1 MSHNDCTR
9 RSLGITDNNII
20 FDDANSNHYEYIK
33 GNKCLVY
40 DGYLNY
46 QVDRCP
52 NCGFENDLVKN
63 GVKRCLTY
71 IPSNNGWI
79 IYLRLTKQRWL
90 CRRCR
95 SSFSCHT
102 SCVGP
107 NRSISVN
114 TRKMVLK
121 YAKRDLSMTEI
132 GRLTN
137 ISPTSVSRIIK
148 ETVGEHRYRFQDQLP
163 ENLCIDEFRSV
174 QQAMSFIVLDADSH
188 KLVELLS
195 DRRLATI
202 KDYFLSYSLE
212 NRLRVRTVT
221 MDLNA
226 NYQSIIHMIF
236 PKAKIIIDRFHIVQM
251 LGRNIDRERLN
262 TLTQI
267 EDKRSRTYRIL
278 KSQWRIYKKSADKLI
293 ADERIYR
300 IHSREFLTDYEILD
314 IGLSC
319 STKFKETW
327 ETYQALLTAI
337 HTQDFVSFKRT
348 IDDYT
353 PLKTDLD
360 VTINTIKL
368 NLKHIE
374 NSINYK
380 YSNGP
385 IEGTIRKIKQ
395 IKRTGYGYRNMLSLF
410 TRIRLE
416 FA

>member
-1 MSHNDCTR
+1 MSQNDCTR
-9 RSLGITDNNII
+9 RSLGITDNNIT
-20 FDDANSNHYEYIK
+20 FDDNNSNHYEYIK

-40 DGYLNY
+40 EGYLNY
-46 QVDRCP
+46 KIDHCP
-52 NCGFENDLVKN
+52 DCGFENCLVKN
-63 GVKRCLTY
+63 GIKHCLTP

-79 IYLRLTKQRWL
+79 IYLRLAKQRWL
-90 CRRCR
+90 CQRCR
-95 SSFSCHT
+95 TSFSCYT
-102 SCVGP
+102 SCVNP
-107 NRSISVN
+107 NQSISVN
-114 TRKMVLK
+114 TRNMVFK
-121 YAKRDLSMTEI
+121 YAKCDLSMVEI
-132 GRLTN
+132 SRLTN

-148 ETVGEHRYRFQDQLP
+148 DMAGKHKYRFQDKLP
-163 ENLCIDEFRSV
+163 RNLCIDEFRSV
-174 QQAMSFIVLDADSH
+174 QHMMSFIILDADSH

-202 KDYFLSYSLE
+202 KDYFLSYSLT
-212 NRLRVRTVT
+212 NRLRVQTIT

-226 NYQSIIHMIF
+226 NYQNIVHMIF

-262 TLTQI
+262 TLAQI
-267 EDKRSRTYRIL
+267 EDKKSRTYKIL
-278 KSQWRIYKKSADKLI
+278 KNQWRIYKKSADKLV
-293 ADERIYR
+293 ADKRVYR
-300 IHSREFLTDYEILD
+300 FRNHEFLTDYEVLD

-319 STKFKETW
+319 SNRFKATW

-337 HTQDFVSFKRT
+337 HTQDFVAFKRT
-348 IDDYT
+348 IDNYT

-360 VTINTIKL
+360 ITINTIKR
-368 NLKHIE
+368 NLKYIK

-395 IKRTGYGYRNMLSLF
+395 IKRTGYGYQNMLSLF